1 MTPTPTI
8 IGELMNNSYGRARK
22 AWRNRDTAGYQHL
35 AELQSSLGASYLTL
49 NTDGTQQLSVTLEEM
64 LTFLPKL
71 LPALQEATTRPL
83 SFDNPHLDF
92 HREAVAHYNFD
103 RCEGRPILNSIA
115 VSRTDVNGMIDIA
128 VQHDMNIIVMASE
141 CIRPD
146 GRHGPSQS
154 VEDVVGVSKYFATLL
169 NQAGIE
175 NDRIIVDPGLAPVA
189 SDTQGIINLCLDSIR
204 GLRNDPALEGIHI
217 SVGLS
222 NFAIGTPA
230 DMRIPLERAFL
241 TLAMEAGMDWALA
254 NPEKNTEPM
263 SPNDPLVARLRE
275 VLAEGRPMEGETQED
290 AGFRQLDELM
300 TLWMDDE

>member
-1 MTPTPTI
+1 MIPTPTI
-8 IGELMNNSYGRARK
+8 IGELMNNSYGRARN
-22 AWRNRDTAGYQHL
+22 AWKNRDTAGYQHL
-35 AELQSSLGASYLTL
+35 AELQSNLGASYLTL
-49 NTDGTQQLSVTLEEM
+49 NTDGTQKLSVTLEDM
-64 LTFLPKL
+64 LAFIPTM
-71 LPALQEATTRPL
+71 LPAIQEVTTKPL

-92 HREAVAHYNFD
+92 HKEAVKHYDFS
-103 RCEGRPILNSIA
+103 RCDGRPILNSIA
-115 VSRTDVNGMIDIA
+115 VSRTDVAGMIDIA

-146 GRHGPSQS
+146 GRHGPAQS
-154 VEDVVGVSKYFATLL
+154 VEDVVGVSRHFAGLL

-204 GLRNDPALEGIHI
+204 GLREDPMLAGIHI

-230 DMRIPLERAFL
+230 EMRVPLERAFL
-241 TLAMEAGMDWALA
+241 TLAVEAGMDWALA

-263 SPNDPLVARLRE
+263 SLEDPLVIRLKE
-275 VLAEGRPMEGETQED
+275 VLAEGRPLDGETQED